1 MAKKPADPELDAHLA
16 ERLPQLVQEA
26 RTARANGNR
35 SVEEQKSQTIN
46 IALDRWTQ
54 RDH

>member
-16 ERLPQLVQEA
+16 ERLPLLVQEA
-26 RTARANGNR
+26 RDARANGNK
-35 SVEEQKSQTIN
+35 SVEEQKQQTIN
-46 IALDRWTQ
+46 SALDRWVQ